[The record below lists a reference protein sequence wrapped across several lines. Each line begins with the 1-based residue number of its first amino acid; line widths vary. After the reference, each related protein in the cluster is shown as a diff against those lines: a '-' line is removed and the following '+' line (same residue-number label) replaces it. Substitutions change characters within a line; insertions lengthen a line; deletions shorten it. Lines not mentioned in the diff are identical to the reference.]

1 MSFSENTKRQLP
13 TTDQIE
19 SELKR
24 ERKSRL
30 FSSLLRSTVYILITV
45 AAFAILVATIFFP
58 VMRIYGS
65 SMVPTINEGEIVV
78 GLKGAKFKTGDVI
91 AFYYNNKVLVKRVI
105 CGPGDWITIQEDGT
119 VVVNG
124 YRLDEPYLIDKA
136 LGICDLDFPYQ
147 VPASQYFV
155 MGDQRTV
162 SVDSRSSTVGCIS
175 EEQIVGRIVFC
186 FWPLKGIRKIQ

>member
-162 SVDSRSSTVGCIS
+162 SVDSRSTTVGCIS

-186 FWPLKGIRKIQ
+186 LWPLKGIRKIQ